1 MMFNAADFD
10 AALAAASGDDIALAA
25 ELRAVFIE
33 SAERQL
39 DLLRR
44 ARCDGNWKVAATRL
58 QGLAASF
65 HASELLELASEAASG
80 APGEPGVLRRIR
92 ACLDEF
98 LARDR

>member
-1 MMFNAADFD
+1 MFNAADFD

-33 SAERQL
+33 SAERHL

-65 HASELLELASEAASG
+65 HASELLELASEAAIG

-98 LARDR
+98 LARDG